1 MIVQATPNARR
12 IISGLCD
19 VANMPKR
26 ENPDAPRLRKLARN
40 AGPRWVEAWM
50 RGTNP
55 PDLTKLDDDAFQHE
69 LIIALRCIE
78 EKGEAA
84 SEALAD
90 KLRIPE
96 IG

>member
-1 MIVQATPNARR
+1 MIIQATPNARR

-19 VANMPKR
+19 VASMPKR
-26 ENPDAPRLRKLARN
+26 EPDAPRLRKLARN

-55 PDLTKLDDDAFQHE
+55 EDLTKLDDQAFKHE
-69 LIIALRCIE
+69 LVVALNCIE
-78 EKGEAA
+78 RQGEAA

-90 KLRIPE
+90 KLGIPE
-96 IG
+96 IE